1 MLTPA
6 GHPHV
11 NMAENPTTQ
20 QLPNDFHDQDQKLF
34 IQIITERTM
43 KPILE
48 SISSSSESAKAAV
61 DENENPG
68 PESSRD
74 TERVSVSEDLA
85 SKNPP
90 KNFREN
96 EKADVQLP
104 STLPPRPKVTRSN
117 SYFEVKEGRPC
128 VQRFRCLLDR
138 NMAANPGCSH

>member
-85 SKNPP
+85 
-90 KNFREN
+90 
-96 EKADVQLP
+96 
-104 STLPPRPKVTRSN
+104 
-117 SYFEVKEGRPC
+117 
-128 VQRFRCLLDR
+128 
-138 NMAANPGCSH
+138 